1 MFNNPVPQLRQR
13 FGEQAQHPF
22 IFRLKTKPLSQC
34 TVGFPFLLRG
44 VSPTA
49 KGQKSMATKEPHG
62 YIRTLNQGHGR
73 IETLGCRAFTDPDW
87 LETGKLGNSKQW
99 VWLKATV
106 KVRARWETAE
116 GAMV

>member
-1 MFNNPVPQLRQR
+1 
-13 FGEQAQHPF
+13 
-22 IFRLKTKPLSQC
+22 
-34 TVGFPFLLRG
+34 
-44 VSPTA
+44 
-49 KGQKSMATKEPHG
+49 MATKEPHG

-73 IETLGCRAFTDPDW
+73 IQTLGCRAFTDPDW